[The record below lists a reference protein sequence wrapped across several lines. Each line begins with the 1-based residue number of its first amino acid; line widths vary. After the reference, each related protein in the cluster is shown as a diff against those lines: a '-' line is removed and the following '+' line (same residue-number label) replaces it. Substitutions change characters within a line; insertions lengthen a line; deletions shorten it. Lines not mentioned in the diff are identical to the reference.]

1 MSAVVIPFPVPSA
14 EREGAPAYTAPE
26 QLFARGLA
34 ALATLSHG
42 PEQEHARAA
51 RDVGEALAELARMAR
66 KGHVG

>member
-34 ALATLSHG
+34 ALATLAHG
-42 PEQEHARAA
+42 PEQERARAA
-51 RDVGEALAELARMAR
+51 RDVGEALAELARLAGR
-66 KGHVG
+66 AA